1 VEMDCD
7 RCHTRPRL
15 GSVHPGTERGE
26 LRGRFFSYCGTA
38 PVAAAPGSGAQL
50 HSQVDVIVKGGGS
63 GPGIAALLYG
73 TVDICMASRD
83 LSDKERGHASNHGV
97 EISGF
102 DLALDGI
109 TIVVH
114 PHNPVDTLSLDQ
126 LRKIYAGNV
135 RNWQEV
141 GGAPADIVALSRLV
155 GSGTAALFRER
166 VLGGEDYAE
175 AAQGLPTNEAI
186 VAEVA
191 TRPWAIG
198 YTDLGALRHARDRV
212 KAMALRA
219 TPQSMPVLAVPEM
232 MRSGRYPLARTLHF
246 STAGKPSGT
255 VKAFI
260 DFCLSSRG
268 HALVQIEAGDHLVKR
283 GKP

>member
-1 VEMDCD
+1 M
-7 RCHTRPRL
+7 
-15 GSVHPGTERGE
+15 
-26 LRGRFFSYCGTA
+26 
-38 PVAAAPGSGAQL
+38 
-50 HSQVDVIVKGGGS
+50 
-63 GPGIAALLYG
+63 
-73 TVDICMASRD
+73 
-83 LSDKERGHASNHGV
+83 
-97 EISGF
+97 
-102 DLALDGI
+102 
-109 TIVVH
+109 H

-198 YTDLGALRHARDRV
+198 YTDLDALRHPRDRF

-219 TPQSMPVLAVPEM
+219 TPQSMPVLAVPKM
-232 MRSGRYPLARTLHF
+232 MRSGRYPLARTLHLY
-246 STAGKPSGT
+246 TAGKPSGT